1 MIRTRKRMGFWIV
14 SCAWLVL
21 STVAFGQAT
30 STTTTEKR
38 SFEIISVDGNKVV
51 VRGKNGIREVTVT
64 PDFKLN
70 INGKEIGVADLKP
83 GMKGTAL
90 VTTTTTTTP
99 VTVTEVRNAEVM
111 VVSGTSIIVKNA
123 QGYRQFT
130 VQDVNDKN
138 ITIMRDGARV
148 EMSQL
153 RKGDKLSATIITRK
167 PPHVM
172 TSQEVHASVEAP
184 AEPAPAPV
192 AAAPAPAPAPAP
204 EPAQAEPAPAHKK
217 LPKTGSN
224 LPLLAWFAT
233 LFLATG
239 FSLTVLR
246 RVRHGR

>member
-1 MIRTRKRMGFWIV
+1 
-14 SCAWLVL
+14 
-21 STVAFGQAT
+21 
-30 STTTTEKR
+30 
-38 SFEIISVDGNKVV
+38 
-51 VRGKNGIREVTVT
+51 
-64 PDFKLN
+64 
-70 INGKEIGVADLKP
+70 
-83 GMKGTAL
+83 
-90 VTTTTTTTP
+90 
-99 VTVTEVRNAEVM
+99 M

-130 VQDVNDKN
+130 AQDVNDHN
-138 ITIMRDGARV
+138 ISIMRDGAKV

-153 RKGDKLSATIITRK
+153 RKGDRLTATIITRK

-172 TSQEVHASVEAP
+172 TSQEVHASIEAPP

-204 EPAQAEPAPAHKK
+204 EPAPAEHHAKK

-233 LFLATG
+233 LFIASGL
-239 FSLTVLR
+239 SLTVLR

>member
-1 MIRTRKRMGFWIV
+1 MIRTRKRIGFWIV

-21 STVAFGQAT
+21 STAAFGQSTAT
-30 STTTTEKR
+30 STTEKR

-64 PDFKLN
+64 PDFKLV
-70 INGKEIGVADLKP
+70 IDGKEIGVADLKP

-99 VTVTEVRNAEVM
+99 VVVTEVRNAEVM

-130 VQDVNDKN
+130 VQDVNDRN

-153 RKGDKLSATIITRK
+153 RKGDKLSATIITRN

-172 TSQEVHASVEAP
+172 TSQQVHASLEAP
-184 AEPAPAPV
+184 EPEPAPA
-192 AAAPAPAPAPAP
+192 AAAPAPAPAP
-204 EPAQAEPAPAHKK
+204 EPAPAEPAAHKK

-239 FSLTVLR
+239 LSLTVLR
-246 RVRHGR
+246 RLRHGR

>member
-1 MIRTRKRMGFWIV
+1 MIRTHKRIGIV
-14 SCAWLVL
+14 LASCAWLVL
-21 STVAFGQAT
+21 ATAAFGQST
-30 STTTTEKR
+30 STSTTEKR
-38 SFEIISVDGNKVV
+38 SFEILSVDGNKVV

-64 PDFKLN
+64 PDFRLN
-70 INGKEIGVADLKP
+70 IDGKEIGVADLKP

-90 VTTTTTTTP
+90 VTTTTTSTP
-99 VTVTEVRNAEVM
+99 IVVTEVRNAEVM

-130 VQDVNDKN
+130 AQDVNDHN
-138 ITIMRDGARV
+138 ISIMRDGAKV

-172 TSQEVHASVEAP
+172 TSQEVHASIEAPP

-204 EPAQAEPAPAHKK
+204 EPAPAEHHAKK

-233 LFLATG
+233 LFIASGL
-239 FSLTVLR
+239 SLTVLR